1 LPGDFLVPS
10 GRHDGVAIALKLDRL
25 AANQVPLLIGRALE
39 SYSEKGVGQVKAL
52 VGFYTQAD
60 ILSLYSR
67 YLNQRV
73 ETLGQQNTA
82 LKSEFDRYETKRRAQ
97 IQKLQKIANQQDVKS

>member
-1 LPGDFLVPS
+1 
-10 GRHDGVAIALKLDRL
+10 L

-39 SYSEKGVGQVKAL
+39 SYSEKGVGQVKTL

-60 ILSLYSR
+60 ILSLYSS